1 MNELLL
7 RVMSSDDE
15 LVVTTLHERRKDL
28 DAGRHTVTDIAELI
42 DEEMD
47 SLRAAISAV
56 DTADSLGHDSGSDW
70 AQELQELLDR
80 ARYRE
85 DLARL
90 KSLTTSVEA
99 TATEEGDVL
108 RTLITTQVEEAV
120 QMLRSRYP
128 KIDDSVFA
136 ETTEPLN
143 SLSTANDLELL
154 RANASA
160 VDGAVLK
167 VADTFDA
174 LSTTKEVRHI
184 RMSEVWSGP
193 IASAEDLDSAL
204 GRLREAVLDQ
214 LNDDTEVRFR

>member
-1 MNELLL
+1 MATLNFVDDTTRSKVLLST
-7 RVMSSDDE
+7 RVLSVLGAGCDAVE
-15 LVVTTLHERRKDL
+15 IGRPTT
-28 DAGRHTVTDIAELI
+28 
-42 DEEMD
+42 
-47 SLRAAISAV
+47 
-56 DTADSLGHDSGSDW
+56 
-70 AQELQELLDR
+70 
-80 ARYRE
+80 
-85 DLARL
+85 
-90 KSLTTSVEA
+90 
-99 TATEEGDVL
+99 
-108 RTLITTQVEEAV
+108 EEAV

-167 VADTFDA
+167 VADTFDS